1 MSEVDGGGKRLNEGK
16 VPLDMVPTS
25 MLYAV
30 ARVMEY
36 GAQKY
41 EKDNWRRGMKWS
53 VPYAC
58 AMRHLLKWFEG
69 EEADEESGES
79 HLYHVLCNIAMLI
92 EYSGT
97 CPELDDRYKGKL
109 RGYGSFTKKTSLQ
122 NEDSKVDLGEDSI
135 GESLTNINDLCLD
148 DNNQRR

>member
-69 EEADEESGES
+69 EEADEERKSFVSCIVQYCYADRVFG
-79 HLYHVLCNIAMLI
+79 HLSRI
-92 EYSGT
+92 
-97 CPELDDRYKGKL
+97 R
-109 RGYGSFTKKTSLQ
+109 
-122 NEDSKVDLGEDSI
+122 
-135 GESLTNINDLCLD
+135 
-148 DNNQRR
+148 

>member
-1 MSEVDGGGKRLNEGK
+1 MSDVDGGGKRLNEGK

-69 EEADEESGES
+69 EEKDEESGEN
-79 HLYHVLCNIAMLI
+79 HLHHVMCNIAMLI

-97 CPELDDRYKGKL
+97 CPELDDRYKGKT
-109 RGYGSFTKKTSLQ
+109 RGYASFAKKNPLQ
-122 NEDSKVDLGEDSI
+122 ISNLKVDLKKDST
-135 GESLTNINDLCLD
+135 GESLIKINNPCLD
-148 DNNQRR
+148 DKNQRR

>member
-1 MSEVDGGGKRLNEGK
+1 MSKVDGGGKRLNSGK
-16 VPLDMVPTS
+16 APLDLVPTS

-36 GAQKY
+36 GAMKY

-69 EEADEESGES
+69 EEFDDESGQS
-79 HLYHVLCNIAMLI
+79 HLSHVLCNIAMLV
-92 EYSGT
+92 EYAET
-97 CPELDDRYKGKL
+97 CPELDDRYKGVL
-109 RGYGSFTKKTSLQ
+109 RDYTSFPAPVELKKAVQEQQNLVELRNQSIRKGEVVNIDLTS
-122 NEDSKVDLGEDSI
+122 
-135 GESLTNINDLCLD
+135 ND
-148 DNNQRR
+148 